1 MSFAMPSAV
10 APTANA
16 SRPTTDDGRQFC
28 MEIADGLHALA
39 QPLTILRSAIEMIG
53 VCRRSGSDM
62 GRYVELSTEHI
73 QRACELFDSI
83 QGLMITQIEPAKS
96 EVLDLGSLIAKVI
109 EEKQPA
115 LRDQGVEIIAA
126 IPDLPQLAA
135 CDAERTEQAVS
146 AVIDAAASVSAPGDA
161 AQLHVFEADGFVEVR
176 VLSACREK
184 SRPNAAA
191 RLNLSLARADIL
203 SQQGRYYFVDDP
215 FFVSLALPL
224 STQSQQR
231 REATF
236 H

>member
-10 APTANA
+10 APTANT

-96 EVLDLGSLIAKVI
+96 EVLD
-109 EEKQPA
+109 
-115 LRDQGVEIIAA
+115 
-126 IPDLPQLAA
+126 
-135 CDAERTEQAVS
+135 
-146 AVIDAAASVSAPGDA
+146 
-161 AQLHVFEADGFVEVR
+161 
-176 VLSACREK
+176 
-184 SRPNAAA
+184 
-191 RLNLSLARADIL
+191 
-203 SQQGRYYFVDDP
+203 
-215 FFVSLALPL
+215 
-224 STQSQQR
+224 
-231 REATF
+231 
-236 H
+236 